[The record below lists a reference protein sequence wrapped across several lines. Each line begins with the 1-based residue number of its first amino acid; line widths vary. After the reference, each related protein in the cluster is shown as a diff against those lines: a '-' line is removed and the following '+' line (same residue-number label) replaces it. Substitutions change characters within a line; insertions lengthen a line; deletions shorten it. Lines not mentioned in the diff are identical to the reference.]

1 MTARHTRIGTQE
13 IRTGP
18 PCSSPASR
26 SDVQF
31 RSCFAPAGARICDL
45 GRARARMLLQARPL
59 LRVQWSRLKREYLA
73 LLPRSPC
80 HGAPLAVTG
89 SGPGAKR

>member
-18 PCSSPASR
+18 LCSSPASR

-31 RSCFAPAGARICDL
+31 RSCFAAAGKRICGL
-45 GRARARMLLQARPL
+45 EGTRAGMLLQVHRL
-59 LRVQWSRLKREYLA
+59 LRAR
-73 LLPRSPC
+73 
-80 HGAPLAVTG
+80 
-89 SGPGAKR
+89 